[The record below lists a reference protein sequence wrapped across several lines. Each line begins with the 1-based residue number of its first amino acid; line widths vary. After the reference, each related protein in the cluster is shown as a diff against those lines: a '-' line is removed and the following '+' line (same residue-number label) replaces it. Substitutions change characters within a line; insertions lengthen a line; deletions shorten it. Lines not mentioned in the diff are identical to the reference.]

1 MSETPKANRP
11 HIAFIGS
18 RNAGKSSLINV
29 LLGQELSIV
38 SDTPGTTTDPVEK
51 AYELQ
56 PAGPVVIIDT
66 AGIDDLG
73 ELGTKRVFKTQE
85 VLKRADIVVLVISV
99 ESERDNLEQS
109 PEYKLL
115 DELSNSDKKIII
127 VLNKTDLIDEAQIDL
142 WYSLIKDLYGISPI
156 VLSAVRENGI
166 DLLRTKMAEQISEL
180 KPDPPIIADLVTTPE
195 SVVLVIPIDKEA
207 PKGRLILPQVQTIRE
222 LLDADIPC
230 TVVKERELHYTLQ
243 EVLKQRPKIVVTDS
257 QVFQKVDADVPE
269 DILLTSFSIL
279 FARQKGDL
287 QTYVSGVKTI
297 DELKDGDIILIAES
311 CTHRPISEDIGR
323 VKIPRW
329 LKSYSGA
336 ELQFDICAGKDF
348 PQDLHKYKLIIQCG
362 GCMVNRT
369 LIMSRIEEVGLKN
382 VAITNYGITIAYL
395 KGILP
400 RALKMF
406 PEINI

>member
-1 MSETPKANRP
+1 MNNTPKANRP

-18 RNAGKSSLINV
+18 RNAGKSSLINA
-29 LLGQELSIV
+29 LIGQQLSIV

-73 ELGTKRVFKTQE
+73 DLGSKRGYKTRE
-85 VLKRADIVVLVISV
+85 VVKRSDVVVVVIST
-99 ESERDNLEQS
+99 EMKLDNLTDSE
-109 PEYKLL
+109 EYKLVSQL
-115 DELSNSDKKIII
+115 KRDKQILL
-127 VLNKTDLIDEAQIDL
+127 VLNKSDLINEQDNDI
-142 WYSLIKDLYGISPI
+142 WYSRLKELFDISPI
-156 VLSAVRENGI
+156 IISAEKEIGI
-166 DLLRTKMAEQISEL
+166 DQTRAKLVELISEL
-180 KPDPPIIADLVTTPE
+180 TPDPPIIADLATTPE

-230 TVVKERELHYTLQ
+230 TVVKERELHYTLH
-243 EVLKQRPKIVVTDS
+243 EVLKQKPKIVVTDS
-257 QVFQKVDADVPE
+257 QAFQKVDADVPE

-287 QTYVSGVKTI
+287 QSYVDGVKRI
-297 DELKDGDIILIAES
+297 ERLKDGDRILIAES
-311 CTHRPISEDIGR
+311 CSHRPISEDIGR

-329 LKSYSGA
+329 LKSYTGKKLEFEVS
-336 ELQFDICAGKDF
+336 AGKQF
-348 PQDLHKYKLIIQCG
+348 PDDLSKYKLIIQCG

-369 LIMSRIEEVGLKN
+369 LIMSRISEAGQKE
-382 VAITNYGITIAYL
+382 VAITNYGITIAFL

-400 RALKMF
+400 RALKLF
-406 PEINI
+406 PEIHI